1 VGTSGSGKSTLAL
14 AVLGLLECRSA
25 KVTGRIEF
33 DGRDL
38 TALSAEQ
45 MRRIRGREISL
56 VLQSPMSALNPVLRI
71 GSQFREAW
79 ISHSPRKSD
88 WVDAAREALENVS
101 LPCDD
106 AFLRRYPRELSVGQ
120 AQRVLIAMAILH
132 CPGLL
137 IADEPT
143 SALDVITQAEI
154 LNLFASIN
162 RRLGTAIL
170 YISHDLFS
178 ISRLCDRVAIL
189 HEGEIVEIGET
200 ERLMASPSH
209 PYTRRLI
216 QSSPLSVSVPNK
228 LKHECLA

>member
-1 VGTSGSGKSTLAL
+1 VSASQNGTGSSLSPVLTLLPEPSGAGFQRLFWVRL
-14 AVLGLLECRSA
+14 P
-25 KVTGRIEF
+25 
-33 DGRDL
+33 
-38 TALSAEQ
+38 TALH
-45 MRRIRGREISL
+45 R
-56 VLQSPMSALNPVLRI
+56 
-71 GSQFREAW
+71 
-79 ISHSPRKSD
+79 
-88 WVDAAREALENVS
+88 
-101 LPCDD
+101 
-106 AFLRRYPRELSVGQ
+106 
-120 AQRVLIAMAILH
+120 
-132 CPGLL
+132 PGLL

-228 LKHECLA
+228 LKHECFA